1 MKELRCLGGPLD
13 GQFIADGE
21 APTVFLE
28 KEAGNDD
35 NLELVTDHRLP
46 PVAVHYRK
54 VRINGGDDE
63 HVDCWVADG
72 MTFEDAIARLKD
84 IEPLE

>member
-13 GQFIADGE
+13 GQFVADGE

-28 KEAGNDD
+28 KEAADD
-35 NLELVTDHRLP
+35 NLELVTAHRLP

-54 VRINGGDDE
+54 VRINGGDGE

-72 MTFEDAIARLKD
+72 MTFEDAIARPKD
-84 IEPLE
+84 IEPLD